1 MLPIDSRDLF
11 LKKKLGKKGAQ
22 KRRVGKEE
30 RRRRRQRQSKEWEM
44 KVGKERGVGE
54 KGRKVALSL
63 RWNPRGDLLEK
74 GGRKDRERRVCERS
88 YVGK

>member
-1 MLPIDSRDLF
+1 
-11 LKKKLGKKGAQ
+11 
-22 KRRVGKEE
+22 
-30 RRRRRQRQSKEWEM
+30 M

-74 GGRKDRERRVCERS
+74 GEGRIEKGVCERS